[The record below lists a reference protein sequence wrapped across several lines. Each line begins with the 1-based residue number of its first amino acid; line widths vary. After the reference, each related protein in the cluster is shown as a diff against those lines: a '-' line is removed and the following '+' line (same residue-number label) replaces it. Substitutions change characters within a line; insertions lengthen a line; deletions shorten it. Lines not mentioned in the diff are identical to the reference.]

1 VAVLSFTSLENSE
14 LLPKLDTKVD
24 TTDKIVRPIGI
35 IEAIQEEKI
44 RMAIEEVIS
53 EILEIPLGSVKKR
66 NSINQN
72 IKFQKSPTIIGLF
85 IFINIH
91 KMEVKEPKTI
101 KNYTI
106 IGQGLAGSILAY
118 FLLKEG
124 QNVQIFD
131 NPSIPSSSKI
141 AAGIYN
147 PVTGKRLV
155 KTWLADEIFPFLEDF
170 YPQLEEELNAK
181 FFFPMPL
188 FHPFPDIAT
197 QKFFKSD
204 HISDDFFDYCSLTFE
219 NLDRKGTVNSTLGG
233 ITMKHAGWVD
243 LKVMLNAF
251 RDYFIERN
259 ILTTAPHD
267 GGAFSSIIT
276 AKKSDEKVPP
286 SGAGRPTLRRQT
298 LRGSVTIFCEGYNG
312 KFNPH
317 FSYLPFNPVKGEIL
331 DIEIQDLD
339 LQEIINQG
347 VFVIPLKNN
356 KYRLGATYKWDV
368 LDDISTEEAREL
380 LTEKYQKLMKPPMRI
395 LSQLAG
401 VRPATKDRRPFI
413 GIHPEL
419 KNIGIFNGFGSKGVS
434 LAPFFGK
441 QFVDFL
447 IHKKE
452 LHPEV
457 NINRFASLYL
467 GY

>member
-1 VAVLSFTSLENSE
+1 M
-14 LLPKLDTKVD
+14 K
-24 TTDKIVRPIGI
+24 
-35 IEAIQEEKI
+35 
-44 RMAIEEVIS
+44 EV
-53 EILEIPLGSVKKR
+53 
-66 NSINQN
+66 
-72 IKFQKSPTIIGLF
+72 T
-85 IFINIH
+85 
-91 KMEVKEPKTI
+91 EPKII

-131 NPSIPSSSKI
+131 ALDVPSSSKV
-141 AAGIYN
+141 AAGIFN

-155 KTWLADEIFPFLEDF
+155 KTWLADKIFPFLEDF
-170 YPQLEEELNAK
+170 YPQLENELNAK

-204 HISDDFFDYCSLTFE
+204 HIPDDFFDFCSLEFE
-219 NLDRKGTVNSTLGG
+219 NVYRKEIVNSTLGG

-243 LKVMLNAF
+243 LKVMLSAF
-251 RDYFIERN
+251 QAYFLERG
-259 ILTTAPHD
+259 ILTIAPHPSEGELKTD
-267 GGAFSSIIT
+267 STWNS
-276 AKKSDEKVPP
+276 KVPP
-286 SGAGRPTLRRQT
+286 LGAEVT
-298 LRGSVTIFCEGYNG
+298 TIFCEGFNG

-317 FSYLPFNPVKGEIL
+317 FSYLPFNPVKGEIV
-331 DIEIQDLD
+331 DIEIQNLD

-347 VFVIPLKNN
+347 VFVIPLGDNTF
-356 KYRLGATYKWDV
+356 RLGATYKWDV
-368 LDDISTEEAREL
+368 LDFVSTKEGASI
-380 LTEKYQKLMKPPMRI
+380 LTEKYQKLMKPQMRI
-395 LSQLAG
+395 LSQQAG
-401 VRPATKDRRPFI
+401 VRPATKDRRPFL
-413 GIHPEL
+413 GMHPEL

-447 IHKKE
+447 VYQKE

-467 GY
+467 GL

>member
-1 VAVLSFTSLENSE
+1 M
-14 LLPKLDTKVD
+14 K
-24 TTDKIVRPIGI
+24 
-35 IEAIQEEKI
+35 
-44 RMAIEEVIS
+44 EV
-53 EILEIPLGSVKKR
+53 
-66 NSINQN
+66 
-72 IKFQKSPTIIGLF
+72 T
-85 IFINIH
+85 
-91 KMEVKEPKTI
+91 EPKTI

-124 QNVQIFD
+124 QNVQLFD
-131 NPSIPSSSKI
+131 NSEIPSSSKV

-188 FHPFPDIAT
+188 FHPFPDINT

-204 HISDDFFDYCSLTFE
+204 HVSDDFFDYCSLEFE
-219 NLDRKGTVNSTLGG
+219 NIHRKGIVNSTLGG

-243 LKVMLNAF
+243 LKVMLKAF
-251 RDYFIERN
+251 RDYFLEEN
-259 ILTTAPHD
+259 ILTEAIFIPENTN
-267 GGAFSSIIT
+267 GI
-276 AKKSDEKVPP
+276 
-286 SGAGRPTLRRQT
+286 
-298 LRGSVTIFCEGYNG
+298 TIFCEGHNG

-317 FSYLPFNPVKGEIL
+317 FSYLPFNPVKGEIV
-331 DIEIQDLD
+331 DIEIQNLD

-347 VFVIPLKNN
+347 VFVIPLGDHR
-356 KYRLGATYKWDV
+356 YRLGATYKWDI
-368 LDDISTEEAREL
+368 LDDVSTEEGSVI
-380 LTEKYQKLMKPPMRI
+380 LTEKYQKLMKPQMRI
-395 LSQLAG
+395 LSQQAG
-401 VRPATKDRRPFI
+401 VRPATKDRRPFL
-413 GIHPEL
+413 GMHPEIE
-419 KNIGIFNGFGSKGVS
+419 NIGIFNGFGSKGVS
-434 LAPFFGK
+434 LVPFFGK

-447 IHKKE
+447 IHQKE

-467 GY
+467 EL

>member
-1 VAVLSFTSLENSE
+1 
-14 LLPKLDTKVD
+14 
-24 TTDKIVRPIGI
+24 
-35 IEAIQEEKI
+35 
-44 RMAIEEVIS
+44 
-53 EILEIPLGSVKKR
+53 LG
-66 NSINQN
+66 
-72 IKFQKSPTIIGLF
+72 FF
-85 IFINIH
+85 IFINTH
-91 KMEVKEPKTI
+91 KMKEVTEPKII

-131 NPSIPSSSKI
+131 ALDVPSSSKV
-141 AAGIYN
+141 AAGIFN

-170 YPQLEEELNAK
+170 YPQLENELNAK

-188 FHPFPDIAT
+188 FHPFPDIAN

-204 HISDDFFDYCSLTFE
+204 HIPDDFFDFCSLEFDNVHQKE
-219 NLDRKGTVNSTLGG
+219 IVNSTLGG

-243 LKVMLNAF
+243 LKVMLSAF
-251 RDYFIERN
+251 QAYFLEKG
-259 ILTTAPHD
+259 ILTIAPHPSEGQLKTD
-267 GGAFSSIIT
+267 SKWNS
-276 AKKSDEKVPP
+276 KVPP
-286 SGAGRPTLRRQT
+286 LGAEGT
-298 LRGSVTIFCEGYNG
+298 TIFCEGFNG

-317 FSYLPFNPVKGEIL
+317 FSYLPFNPVKGEIV
-331 DIEIQDLD
+331 DIEIQNLD

-347 VFVIPLKNN
+347 VFVIPLRDNTF
-356 KYRLGATYKWDV
+356 RLGATYKWDV
-368 LDDISTEEAREL
+368 LDFVPTEEGATI
-380 LTEKYQKLMKPPMRI
+380 LTEKFKKLMKPQMRI
-395 LSQLAG
+395 LSQQAG
-401 VRPATKDRRPFI
+401 VRPATKDRRPFL
-413 GIHPEL
+413 GMHPEL

-447 IHKKE
+447 VYQKE

-467 GY
+467 GL

>member
-1 VAVLSFTSLENSE
+1 M
-14 LLPKLDTKVD
+14 K
-24 TTDKIVRPIGI
+24 
-35 IEAIQEEKI
+35 
-44 RMAIEEVIS
+44 EV
-53 EILEIPLGSVKKR
+53 
-66 NSINQN
+66 
-72 IKFQKSPTIIGLF
+72 T
-85 IFINIH
+85 
-91 KMEVKEPKTI
+91 EPKII

-124 QNVQIFD
+124 QNVQIID
-131 NPSIPSSSKI
+131 NPNIPSSSKV

-170 YPQLEEELNAK
+170 YPHLERELDAK

-204 HISDDFFDYCSLTFE
+204 HVQDDFFDFCSLEFE
-219 NLDRKGTVNSTLGG
+219 NTHRKDVVNSPLGG

-243 LKVMLNAF
+243 LKVMLKAF
-251 RDYFIERN
+251 REYFLNKN
-259 ILTTAPHD
+259 ILNEMK
-267 GGAFSSIIT
+267 FIT
-276 AKKSDEKVPP
+276 ENTNDI
-286 SGAGRPTLRRQT
+286 
-298 LRGSVTIFCEGYNG
+298 TIFCEGFNG

-317 FSYLPFNPVKGEIL
+317 FSYLPFNPVKGEIV
-331 DIEIQDLD
+331 DIEIQNLD

-347 VFVIPLKNN
+347 VFVIPLGENRF
-356 KYRLGATYKWDV
+356 RLGATYKWDV
-368 LDDISTEEAREL
+368 LDFVSTEEGATI

-395 LSQLAG
+395 LSQQAG
-401 VRPATKDRRPFI
+401 VRPATKDRRPFL
-413 GIHPEL
+413 GMHPEIE
-419 KNIGIFNGFGSKGVS
+419 NIGIFNGFGSKGVS
-434 LAPFFGK
+434 MVPFFGK
-441 QFVDFL
+441 HFVDFL

-452 LHPEV
+452 LNAEV

>member
-1 VAVLSFTSLENSE
+1 MKEVTE
-14 LLPKLDTKVD
+14 TK
-24 TTDKIVRPIGI
+24 I
-35 IEAIQEEKI
+35 
-44 RMAIEEVIS
+44 
-53 EILEIPLGSVKKR
+53 
-66 NSINQN
+66 
-72 IKFQKSPTIIGLF
+72 
-85 IFINIH
+85 
-91 KMEVKEPKTI
+91 I

-106 IGQGLAGSILAY
+106 IGQGLSGSILAY

-131 NPSIPSSSKI
+131 NPEIPSSSKV

-170 YPQLEEELNAK
+170 YPQLEQELSAK

-188 FHPFPDIAT
+188 FHPFPDVAT

-204 HISDDFFDYCSLTFE
+204 HIPDDFFDFCSLEFE
-219 NLDRKGTVNSTLGG
+219 NIHRTEIVNSKLGG

-243 LKVMLNAF
+243 LKVMLSAF
-251 RDYFIERN
+251 RGYFLERN
-259 ILTTAPHD
+259 ILTDATYIPENKD
-267 GGAFSSIIT
+267 NI
-276 AKKSDEKVPP
+276 
-286 SGAGRPTLRRQT
+286 
-298 LRGSVTIFCEGYNG
+298 TIFCEGYNG

-317 FSYLPFNPVKGEIL
+317 FSYLPFNPVKGEIV
-331 DIEIQDLD
+331 DIEIQNLD

-347 VFVIPLKNN
+347 VFVIPLGEN
-356 KYRLGATYKWDV
+356 KFRLGATYKWDV
-368 LDDISTEEAREL
+368 LDFFPTEEGKEI
-380 LTEKYQKLMKPPMRI
+380 LTEKYQKLMKPQMHI
-395 LSQLAG
+395 LSQQAG
-401 VRPATKDRRPFI
+401 VRPATKDRRPFL
-413 GIHPEL
+413 GMHPEVE
-419 KNIGIFNGFGSKGVS
+419 NVGIFNGFGSKGVS

-447 IHKKE
+447 IYQKE

-467 GY
+467 RL